1 MVTMVDEIYDRQYQ
15 AGRSD
20 LNAALASGARR
31 LASSIGNAFEV
42 LVNIEYQAPWK
53 AKPTRARCN

>member
-1 MVTMVDEIYDRQYQ
+1 MVDEIYDRQYQ
-15 AGRSD
+15 AGRQQ
-20 LNAALASGARR
+20 LNAALASGFGR
-31 LASSIGNAFEV
+31 LASAVGDAFEV

>member
-15 AGRSD
+15 TGRKE
-20 LNAALASGARR
+20 LNASLAAGLGR
-31 LASSIGNAFEV
+31 LAGSIGKTFEV

-53 AKPTRARCN
+53 SRPTRARSN